1 MIENA
6 NAPKYPQKKME
17 VTAFHSN
24 IKQEI
29 IEITTDKIRLILS
42 DHLKKSE
49 KKIEWHAALGI
60 FLSVVASLF
69 TTTFNT
75 SFGVQGDVWRSLFI
89 LCAIFSF
96 VWLIICVVKALKA
109 PSVDDLIERIKR
121 GA

>member
-1 MIENA
+1 MTEPTS
-6 NAPKYPQKKME
+6 APKYPQKKVE

-29 IEITTDKIRLILS
+29 IEITTDKLRLILN

-60 FLSVVASLF
+60 FLTAIASLF

-75 SFGVQGDVWRSLFI
+75 TFGVQGDVWRSIFI
-89 LCAIFSF
+89 LGAVSSF
-96 VWLIICVVKALKA
+96 VWLIICGIKAFRT
-109 PSVDDLIERIKR
+109 PTVDQLIERIKR
-121 GA
+121 GV